1 MYERPQIETRQA
13 VEGLLLSWQAW
24 YGDKNGKSHS

>member
-13 VEGLLLSWQAW
+13 VEGLLLWH
-24 YGDKNGKSHS
+24 GDKNGKSHS